1 MITQQASV
9 CACIYLSGKMQ
20 AKMSELLLIPQC
32 RPVSSE
38 VDQAD
43 DRCLLALCNQWL
55 R

>member
-1 MITQQASV
+1 MITQQTSV
-9 CACIYLSGKMQ
+9 CACIYQLGKMQ
-20 AKMSELLLIPQC
+20 AKMSELLLIPQY